1 MQVEILGMKIRV
13 ELLVILVVLGMVLGA
28 HLVGGCSKVGLME
41 GMSMMGAPLN
51 SNMGEGVKGSYD
63 GVKSPAG
70 KYEWRAHDHDSY
82 VSKMVTPDKAM
93 DFFTETD
100 FKPECCGSTYSATG
114 GVNGN
119 GVTSGGCA
127 CLSTEQ
133 MDYLNTRGG
142 NRTLTT
148 EF

>member
-1 MQVEILGMKIRV
+1 MLEMKLRV
-13 ELLVILVVLGMVLGA
+13 EVLVLIFVVGLVLGA
-28 HLVGGCSKVGLME
+28 HLLCGCTKMGLME
-41 GMSMMGAPLN
+41 GMQVMGSALN
-51 SNMGEGVKGSYD
+51 HNMGEGVKGSYD
-63 GVKSPAG
+63 AIKAPKGQ
-70 KYEWRAHDHDSY
+70 YEWRAHDHDAYS
-82 VSKMVTPDKAM
+82 SEMIGPEKSMV
-93 DFFTETD
+93 FFTETD
-100 FKPECCGSTYSATG
+100 FKPECCGSTYSANG

-142 NRTLTT
+142 NRTMST